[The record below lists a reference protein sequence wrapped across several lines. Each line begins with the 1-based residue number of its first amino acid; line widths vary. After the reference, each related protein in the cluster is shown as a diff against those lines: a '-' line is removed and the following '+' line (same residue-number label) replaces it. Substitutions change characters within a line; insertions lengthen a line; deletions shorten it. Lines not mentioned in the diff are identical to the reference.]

1 MCNLSYL
8 ILAVCL
14 ISAFIILFVC
24 KKTGF
29 CLKNLFLS
37 SVSGLGSLFLLN
49 MLTDFTA
56 VSVSINYLSLAIST
70 FFGIPGV
77 IGLVVSQILI

>member
-1 MCNLSYL
+1 MCSLSYFV
-8 ILAVCL
+8 LAVCL
-14 ISAFIILFVC
+14 IFALIILFVC

-29 CLKNLFLS
+29 CFKNMFLS

-56 VSVSINYLSLAIST
+56 VSVSVNYLSLAISS

-77 IGLVVSQILI
+77 IGLVLSQILI